1 MRAAKTGRQRTRRR
15 RRAPRASAATGGARW
30 TAAGESVEGPA
41 LRALRSALCARRTER
56 LRQGAGR
63 GHHIGQRPAITDHRS
78 PICGERFAMSGLQ

>member
-63 GHHIGQRPAITDHRS
+63 GHHIGQRS
-78 PICGERFAMSGLQ
+78 PICGERFAMSGLR